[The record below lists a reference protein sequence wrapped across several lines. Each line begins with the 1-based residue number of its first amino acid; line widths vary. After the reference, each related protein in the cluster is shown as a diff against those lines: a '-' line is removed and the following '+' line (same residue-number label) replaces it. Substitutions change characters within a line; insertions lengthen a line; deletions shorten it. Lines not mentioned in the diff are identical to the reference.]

1 MATSVT
7 QGLSDDQTGGAS
19 YRIARRVTL
28 ADSMVVRAK
37 LGPAGE
43 GRILDIS
50 ETGMASQAHIPIQP
64 GSKITVDFDVP
75 DGGHIRTEAQVVW
88 RTVDK
93 RMGLR
98 FLRMSEPARLRLRAW
113 IDTLAGPEPVAAA
126 PADVPAKVESATP
139 RDNNEFWHLIS
150 EIKASKL
157 YLDSALALIVER
169 AAELTGSTGAALAIG
184 PPENMVCRATLG
196 DAPEVGTVINPDS
209 KLTSEC
215 IRTRNTVHVVDTDT
229 DPRVDP
235 FVCRDLNMR
244 SAVLAPAFPNK
255 GDKNFTVV
263 LEMFSSRAKNFSEES
278 IRKLEQLAEV
288 AGVLA
293 LGDSADGTALQAEAL
308 ATATRASADANES
321 ALFAQDELDHLV
333 DRFISDLKI
342 GGPAKPDAGK
352 ADAKAPAKAPALESK
367 LADLK
372 KSASFETNYA
382 GTKTEPFSTKLRPEK
397 PFAPKLP
404 ESKPFPATDSSAA
417 SKKAESSKKV
427 SEKTAEMEVV
437 SLAEPV
443 GATFTPKRSVERAD
457 LTWGQSPEP
466 SGSKVPLIAV
476 AALAIAGVIGGGIY
490 FAHRSSSSAKPV
502 VQAQAEPA
510 SVESVPDPNTS
521 MTVTATPLPVAK
533 PSVAPKESSSEPAK
547 RASAPEPK
555 AVQKETKHEEAPKQA
570 PEPEPIILAAAKR
583 TTREAPAAMSAPAI
597 PMPTGGAAP
606 PTDIPVSSSTPQLA
620 AQRST
625 GVTQG
630 VLIHRV
636 SPKFPSA
643 ARSYALSGEVVLKG
657 RVTKEGNVDQ
667 LKAVSGNPLL
677 SSAAIDAVRQWKYQ
691 PYKVN
696 GSPIDMETTF
706 RIQFDLPK

>member
-50 ETGMASQAHIPIQP
+50 ETGMASQSHIPIQP
-64 GSKITVDFDVP
+64 GGKITVDFDIP

-88 RTVDK
+88 RTADK

-113 IDTLAGPEPVAAA
+113 IDTLAGPEPVPAA
-126 PADVPAKVESATP
+126 PAEAAAKTDSAPP
-139 RDNNEFWHLIS
+139 RDNNEFWHLIG

-215 IRTRNTVHVVDTDT
+215 IRTRNTVHVLDTDA

-293 LGDSADGTALQAEAL
+293 LGDSPEGSALQAEAL
-308 ATATRASADANES
+308 ASATKASADASES

-342 GGPAKPDAGK
+342 GGPAKPDASKPGAK
-352 ADAKAPAKAPALESK
+352 ASKPEAKAPAFESK
-367 LADLK
+367 PIDLK

-382 GTKTEPFSTKLRPEK
+382 STKAEPFSTKLQPEK
-397 PFAPKLP
+397 SSAPKPESRPFAAA
-404 ESKPFPATDSSAA
+404 ESVVT
-417 SKKAESSKKV
+417 SKKPEPSKKT
-427 SEKTAEMEVV
+427 SEMEVV
-437 SLAEPV
+437 SLAESV
-443 GATFTPKRSVERAD
+443 GPTFTPKRAVEHGE
-457 LTWGQSPEP
+457 LTLGQNAEP

-490 FAHRSSSSAKPV
+490 FAHRSSPSSKPV
-502 VQAQAEPA
+502 VQAQAAPAPVEPA
-510 SVESVPDPNTS
+510 PDPNTS
-521 MTVTATPLPVAK
+521 MTVTATPLPVTKA
-533 PSVAPKESSSEPAK
+533 SASSTENHEPAK
-547 RASAPEPK
+547 K
-555 AVQKETKHEEAPKQA
+555 AETKQAEKETKREEAPKQA
-570 PEPEPIILAAAKR
+570 SQPEPIVLTAAKHA
-583 TTREAPAAMSAPAI
+583 TEAPAPMAAPAI
-597 PMPTGGAAP
+597 LMPTGGAAP

-636 SPKFPSA
+636 SPRYPSA

-667 LKAVSGNPLL
+667 LKAISGNPLL
-677 SSAAIDAVRQWKYQ
+677 SRAAIEAVGQWKYQ

-696 GSPIDMETTF
+696 GSPIDMDTTF

>member
-50 ETGMASQAHIPIQP
+50 ETGMASQSQIPIQP
-64 GSKITVDFDVP
+64 GGKITVDFDIP

-113 IDTLAGPEPVAAA
+113 IDTLAGPEPVPAA
-126 PADVPAKVESATP
+126 VPAEAPTKAESAP

-263 LEMFSSRAKNFSEES
+263 LEMFSSRAKNFSAES
-278 IRKLEQLAEV
+278 IRKLEQLVEV

-293 LGDSADGTALQAEAL
+293 LGDAADGSALQAEAL
-308 ATATRASADANES
+308 AAATRASADANES

-342 GGPAKPDAGK
+342 GGPAKPDLK
-352 ADAKAPAKAPALESK
+352 AETKAPAFESKPLDQKRSAAFETSNGSRKTDSFSTKPPSEKPPTTKPLESK
-367 LADLK
+367 PLPV
-372 KSASFETNYA
+372 
-382 GTKTEPFSTKLRPEK
+382 TESVVT
-397 PFAPKLP
+397 
-404 ESKPFPATDSSAA
+404 
-417 SKKAESSKKV
+417 SKKPEPSKKTTDK
-427 SEKTAEMEVV
+427 SSEMEVV

-443 GATFTPKRSVERAD
+443 GAPFVPKRAVERAD
-457 LTWGQSPEP
+457 LTWGQTPEP
-466 SGSKVPLIAV
+466 PASKVPMIAV
-476 AALAIAGVIGGGIY
+476 AALAVISVIGGVIY
-490 FAHRSSSSAKPV
+490 FVHRSSAPPKPV
-502 VQAQAEPA
+502 VEAQVAPA
-510 SVESVPDPNTS
+510 PVTPAADPNTS
-521 MTVTATPLPVAK
+521 MTVTATPLPATK
-533 PSVAPKESSSEPAK
+533 PSGASNSAVSEPAK
-547 RASAPEPK
+547 KTSAPESKP
-555 AVQKETKHEEAPKQA
+555 AEKETKQSEAPKQA
-570 PEPEPIILAAAKR
+570 PEPEPIVLAAAKR
-583 TTREAPAAMSAPAI
+583 TTTEAPAPMAAPSI
-597 PMPTGGAAP
+597 TMPTGGVAP
-606 PTDIPVSSSTPQLA
+606 PTDIPVSTSAPQLA

-636 SPKFPSA
+636 SPKYPSA

-657 RVTKEGNVDQ
+657 RITKEGDVDQ

-677 SSAAIDAVRQWKYQ
+677 SGAAIDAVRQWKYQ
-691 PYKVN
+691 PYKVD
-696 GSPIDMETTF
+696 GKPIDMETTF
-706 RIQFDLPK
+706 RIKFDIPR

>member
-50 ETGMASQAHIPIQP
+50 ETGMASQSQIPIQP
-64 GSKITVDFDVP
+64 GGKITVDFDIP

-113 IDTLAGPEPVAAA
+113 IDSLAGPEPVPAA
-126 PADVPAKVESATP
+126 VPAEAPTKAESAP

-263 LEMFSSRAKNFSEES
+263 LEMFSSRAKNFSAES
-278 IRKLEQLAEV
+278 IRKLEQLVEV

-293 LGDSADGTALQAEAL
+293 LGDAANGTALQTEAMV
-308 ATATRASADANES
+308 AATRASADANES

-352 ADAKAPAKAPALESK
+352 PEAKAPAFESK
-367 LADLK
+367 PADLT
-372 KSASFETNYA
+372 KSGSFETNY
-382 GTKTEPFSTKLRPEK
+382 GGSKTDSFSTKPISEK
-397 PFAPKLP
+397 PLP
-404 ESKPFPATDSSAA
+404 TKSFESKPLPPTESVVTAKKPEP
-417 SKKAESSKKV
+417 SKKATDKS
-427 SEKTAEMEVV
+427 AEMEVV

-443 GATFTPKRSVERAD
+443 GVPFVPKRAGERAD
-457 LTWGQSPEP
+457 LTWGQTPEP
-466 SGSKVPLIAV
+466 SGSKVPVIAV
-476 AALAIAGVIGGGIY
+476 AALAVISVIGGVVY
-490 FAHRSSSSAKPV
+490 FVHRSSATPKTV
-502 VQAQAEPA
+502 VEAQAAPA
-510 SVESVPDPNTS
+510 PVTPAADPNTS
-521 MTVTATPLPVAK
+521 MTVTATPLPESK
-533 PSVAPKESSSEPAK
+533 PSASSSAGKSEPAK
-547 RASAPEPK
+547 KTPETK
-555 AVQKETKHEEAPKQA
+555 AAEKETKQNEAPKQA
-570 PEPEPIILAAAKR
+570 PEPEPIVLAAAKR
-583 TTREAPAAMSAPAI
+583 ATTEAPAPMAAPAI
-597 PMPTGGAAP
+597 TMPTGGAAP
-606 PTDIPVSSSTPQLA
+606 PTDIPVSTSAPQLA

-636 SPKFPSA
+636 SPRYPAA

-657 RVTKEGNVDQ
+657 RITKEGNVDE

-677 SSAAIDAVRQWKYQ
+677 AGAAMEAVRQWKYQ

-696 GSPIDMETTF
+696 GNPIDMETTF
-706 RIQFDLPK
+706 RIQFDIPK

>member
-28 ADSMVVRAK
+28 ADSMVVRAR

-50 ETGMASQAHIPIQP
+50 ETGMASQSHIPIQP
-64 GSKITVDFDVP
+64 GGKITVDFDIP

-98 FLRMSEPARLRLRAW
+98 FLRMSDPARLRLRAW
-113 IDTLAGPEPVAAA
+113 IDTLAGPEAVPAQAPAAA
-126 PADVPAKVESATP
+126 PAKVESAP

-255 GDKNFTVV
+255 DDKNFTVV
-263 LEMFSSRAKNFSEES
+263 LEMFSSRAKNFSDES
-278 IRKLEQLAEV
+278 IRKLEQLVEV

-293 LGDSADGTALQAEAL
+293 LGDAANGSALQAEAL
-308 ATATRASADANES
+308 VAATRASADANES

-342 GGPAKPDAGK
+342 GGPAKPDGATPH
-352 ADAKAPAKAPALESK
+352 AKTPGFESK
-367 LADLK
+367 PADLT
-372 KSASFETNYA
+372 KSGSFETNYS
-382 GTKTEPFSTKLRPEK
+382 GSKTDSFSTKLSSEK
-397 PFAPKLP
+397 PPATKSF
-404 ESKPFPATDSSAA
+404 ESKTLAPTESIVTPKKPEP
-417 SKKAESSKKV
+417 SKKAADKSG
-427 SEKTAEMEVV
+427 EMEVV

-443 GATFTPKRSVERAD
+443 GAPFVPKRPVERTD
-457 LTWGQSPEP
+457 LTWGQTPEP
-466 SGSKVPLIAV
+466 SGSKVPMIAV
-476 AALAIAGVIGGGIY
+476 AALAVISVIGGVVY
-490 FAHRSSSSAKPV
+490 FVHRSSASAKPV
-502 VQAQAEPA
+502 VQAQVEPA
-510 SVESVPDPNTS
+510 PVAPAADPNTS
-521 MTVTATPLPVAK
+521 MTVTATPLPESK
-533 PSVAPKESSSEPAK
+533 PSAASSAGKSELAKKVVETKAAEKESKQS
-547 RASAPEPK
+547 
-555 AVQKETKHEEAPKQA
+555 EAPKQA
-570 PEPEPIILAAAKR
+570 PEPEPIVLAAAKH
-583 TTREAPAAMSAPAI
+583 TTEAPAAMMAPTI
-597 PMPTGGAAP
+597 TMPTGGAAP
-606 PTDIPVSSSTPQLA
+606 PTDIPVSTSAPQLA

-636 SPKFPSA
+636 SPRYPSA

-657 RVTKEGNVDQ
+657 RITKDGNVDQ

-677 SSAAIDAVRQWKYQ
+677 SGAAMEAVRQWKYQ

-696 GSPIDMETTF
+696 GAPIDMETTF
-706 RIQFDLPK
+706 RIQFDIPK

>member
-50 ETGMASQAHIPIQP
+50 ETGLASQAHIPIQP
-64 GSKITVDFDVP
+64 GSKITIDFDIP

-88 RTVDK
+88 RTADK

-113 IDTLAGPEPVAAA
+113 IDTLAGPETAPAEAA
-126 PADVPAKVESATP
+126 PAETPAKVEAAP
-139 RDNNEFWHLIS
+139 RDSNEFWHLIS

-255 GDKNFTVV
+255 SDKNFTVV
-263 LEMFSSRAKNFSEES
+263 LEMFSSRAKNFSAES

-293 LGDSADGTALQAEAL
+293 LGDSADGSALQADAL
-308 ATATRASADANES
+308 AAASRPSDGSAEN

-342 GGPAKPDAGK
+342 GGPAKPEVK
-352 ADAKAPAKAPALESK
+352 ADTKAPAFESK
-367 LADLK
+367 PIEVK
-372 KSASFETNYA
+372 KPASFETNYA
-382 GTKTEPFSTKLRPEK
+382 GSKTDSFSTKLTSEK
-397 PFAPKLP
+397 PLATKPLENKPLSP
-404 ESKPFPATDSSAA
+404 TESVVA
-417 SKKAESSKKV
+417 SKKPEQSKKATDK
-427 SEKTAEMEVV
+427 SAEMEVV

-443 GATFTPKRSVERAD
+443 GAPFTPKRAVERAD
-457 LTWGQSPEP
+457 LSWGQTPEP
-466 SGSKVPLIAV
+466 TGSKVPVIAV
-476 AALAIAGVIGGGIY
+476 AALAVISVIGGVIY
-490 FAHRSSSSAKPV
+490 FVHRSSASKPV
-502 VQAQAEPA
+502 VQAQSAPA
-510 SVESVPDPNTS
+510 PVAPAPDPNTS
-521 MTVTATPLPVAK
+521 MTVTATPLPESK
-533 PSVAPKESSSEPAK
+533 PSAPSSVGKSEPAK
-547 RASAPEPK
+547 KASETK
-555 AVQKETKHEEAPKQA
+555 AVEKETKQSEAPKQA
-570 PEPEPIILAAAKR
+570 PEPEPIVLAAAKR
-583 TTREAPAAMSAPAI
+583 STTEAPAPMAAPSITMPTSGSAPPAY
-597 PMPTGGAAP
+597 
-606 PTDIPVSSSTPQLA
+606 IPVSTSAPQLA

-636 SPKFPSA
+636 SPRYPSA
-643 ARSYALSGEVVLKG
+643 ARSYALTGEVVLKG

-677 SSAAIDAVRQWKYQ
+677 SAAAIDAVRQWKYQ

-706 RIQFDLPK
+706 RIQFDIPK

>member
-50 ETGMASQAHIPIQP
+50 ETGLASQAHIPIQP
-64 GSKITVDFDVP
+64 GSKITIDFDIP

-88 RTVDK
+88 RTADK

-113 IDTLAGPEPVAAA
+113 IDTLAGPEVVATEAPAAA
-126 PADVPAKVESATP
+126 PAKAEAAAP
-139 RDNNEFWHLIS
+139 RDSNEFWHLIS

-184 PPENMVCRATLG
+184 PPENMMCRATLG
-196 DAPEVGTVINPDS
+196 DAPDVGTVINPDS

-263 LEMFSSRAKNFSEES
+263 LEMFSSRAKNFSAES

-293 LGDSADGTALQAEAL
+293 LGDSAEGSALQAEAL
-308 ATATRASADANES
+308 VAATRASAGADEN

-342 GGPAKPDAGK
+342 GGPAKPDGAKGET
-352 ADAKAPAKAPALESK
+352 KAPAFENKP
-367 LADLK
+367 ADLT

-382 GTKTEPFSTKLRPEK
+382 GSKTDSFSTKPTSEK
-397 PFAPKLP
+397 PLATKPV
-404 ESKPFPATDSSAA
+404 ESKPLPATESIVTSKKPEP
-417 SKKAESSKKV
+417 SKKATDKS
-427 SEKTAEMEVV
+427 AEMEVV

-443 GATFTPKRSVERAD
+443 GAPFVPKRAVERAD
-457 LTWGQSPEP
+457 LTWGQTPEP
-466 SGSKVPLIAV
+466 SGSKVPMIAV
-476 AALAIAGVIGGGIY
+476 AALAVISVIGGVVY
-490 FAHRSSSSAKPV
+490 FVHRSSATPKPV
-502 VQAQAEPA
+502 VEAQVAPA
-510 SVESVPDPNTS
+510 PVTPAADPNTS
-521 MTVTATPLPVAK
+521 MTVTATPLPESK
-533 PSVAPKESSSEPAK
+533 PSAASSVGKSEPAK
-547 RASAPEPK
+547 KAPETK
-555 AVQKETKHEEAPKQA
+555 AAEKETKPSEAPKQA
-570 PEPEPIILAAAKR
+570 PEPEPIVLAAAKR
-583 TTREAPAAMSAPAI
+583 ATTEAPAPMAAPAI
-597 PMPTGGAAP
+597 TMPTGGAAP
-606 PTDIPVSSSTPQLA
+606 PTDIPVSTSAPQLA

-636 SPKFPSA
+636 SPRYPSA

-657 RVTKEGNVDQ
+657 RITKEGNVDQ

-677 SSAAIDAVRQWKYQ
+677 SGAAIEAVRQWKYQ

-706 RIQFDLPK
+706 RIQFDIPK

>member
-28 ADSMVVRAK
+28 ADSMVVRAR

-50 ETGMASQAHIPIQP
+50 ETGMASQSQIPIQP
-64 GSKITVDFDVP
+64 GGKITVDFDIP

-113 IDTLAGPEPVAAA
+113 IDTLAGPEPVPATPAEA
-126 PADVPAKVESATP
+126 PAKIEPAPP
-139 RDNNEFWHLIS
+139 RDNNEFWHLIG

-169 AAELTGSTGAALAIG
+169 AAELTGSTGAALAVG
-184 PPENMVCRATLG
+184 PPENMICRATLG

-215 IRTRNTVHVVDTDT
+215 IRTRNTVHVLDTDT

-263 LEMFSSRAKNFSEES
+263 LEMFSSRARNFSDES

-293 LGDSADGTALQAEAL
+293 LGDSPESSALQAEAL
-308 ATATRASADANES
+308 AAATKASADAAEN

-342 GGPAKPDAGK
+342 GGPAKPDTGK
-352 ADAKAPAKAPALESK
+352 ADAKAPAFESK
-367 LADLK
+367 PPDLK

-382 GTKTEPFSTKLRPEK
+382 STK
-397 PFAPKLP
+397 
-404 ESKPFPATDSSAA
+404 
-417 SKKAESSKKV
+417 
-427 SEKTAEMEVV
+427 
-437 SLAEPV
+437 AEPSSRQ
-443 GATFTPKRSVERAD
+443 TLSSHRRSQSRARR
-457 LTWGQSPEP
+457 LPRNRRTWKWYRWPSRLARRLPP
-466 SGSKVPLIAV
+466 SGW
-476 AALAIAGVIGGGIY
+476 
-490 FAHRSSSSAKPV
+490 
-502 VQAQAEPA
+502 
-510 SVESVPDPNTS
+510 
-521 MTVTATPLPVAK
+521 
-533 PSVAPKESSSEPAK
+533 SSEP
-547 RASAPEPK
+547 S
-555 AVQKETKHEEAPKQA
+555 
-570 PEPEPIILAAAKR
+570 
-583 TTREAPAAMSAPAI
+583 
-597 PMPTGGAAP
+597 
-606 PTDIPVSSSTPQLA
+606 
-620 AQRST
+620 
-625 GVTQG
+625 
-630 VLIHRV
+630 
-636 SPKFPSA
+636 
-643 ARSYALSGEVVLKG
+643 
-657 RVTKEGNVDQ
+657 
-667 LKAVSGNPLL
+667 
-677 SSAAIDAVRQWKYQ
+677 
-691 PYKVN
+691 
-696 GSPIDMETTF
+696 
-706 RIQFDLPK
+706 

>member
-50 ETGMASQAHIPIQP
+50 ETGMASQSHIPIQP
-64 GSKITVDFDVP
+64 GGKITVDFDIP

-113 IDTLAGPEPVAAA
+113 IDTLAGPEPVPAA
-126 PADVPAKVESATP
+126 VPAEAPTKAESAP

-263 LEMFSSRAKNFSEES
+263 LEMFSSRAKNFSAES
-278 IRKLEQLAEV
+278 IRKLEQLVEV

-293 LGDSADGTALQAEAL
+293 LGDSADGSALQAEAL
-308 ATATRASADANES
+308 AAATRASADANES

-342 GGPAKPDAGK
+342 GGPAKPGA
-352 ADAKAPAKAPALESK
+352 AKPEVKGPAFESK
-367 LADLK
+367 PLDQK
-372 KSASFETNYA
+372 KSAVFETNYA
-382 GTKTEPFSTKLRPEK
+382 SSKTDSFSTKPASEK
-397 PFAPKLP
+397 AFTPKPL
-404 ESKPFPATDSSAA
+404 ESKPLPMTESVVAPKRSEDR
-417 SKKAESSKKV
+417 KKTT
-427 SEKTAEMEVV
+427 EKSAEMEVV

-443 GATFTPKRSVERAD
+443 GVPFTPKRAVERAD
-457 LTWGQSPEP
+457 LTWGQTPEP
-466 SGSKVPLIAV
+466 SASKVPIIAV

-490 FAHRSSSSAKPV
+490 FAHRSSASAKPI
-502 VQAQAEPA
+502 VQAQTAPAPVEPVA
-510 SVESVPDPNTS
+510 DPNTS
-521 MTVTATPLPVAK
+521 MTVTATPLPATK
-533 PSVAPKESSSEPAK
+533 SLASSSENHEPAK
-547 RASAPEPK
+547 K
-555 AVQKETKHEEAPKQA
+555 AESKPAEKETKHEEAPKQA
-570 PEPEPIILAAAKR
+570 PEPEPIVLASGKR
-583 TTREAPAAMSAPAI
+583 TTTEAPAPMAAPAI
-597 PMPTGGAAP
+597 PMPSGGAAP
-606 PTDIPVSSSTPQLA
+606 PTDIPVSTSAPKLA

-636 SPKFPSA
+636 SPRYPSA

-657 RVTKEGNVDQ
+657 RITKEGNVDQ
-667 LKAVSGNPLL
+667 LKAVSGSPLL
-677 SSAAIDAVRQWKYQ
+677 SNAAIDAVRQWKYQ
-691 PYKVN
+691 PYKVD

-706 RIQFDLPK
+706 RIQFDLPR

>member
-50 ETGMASQAHIPIQP
+50 ETGMASQSHIPIQP
-64 GSKITVDFDVP
+64 GGKITVDFDIP

-113 IDTLAGPEPVAAA
+113 IDTLAGPEPVPAA
-126 PADVPAKVESATP
+126 PAEAPAKVEPAP

-169 AAELTGSTGAALAIG
+169 AAELTGSTGAALAVG
-184 PPENMVCRATLG
+184 PPENMICRATLG

-263 LEMFSSRAKNFSEES
+263 LEMFSSRAKNFSAES

-293 LGDSADGTALQAEAL
+293 LGDSAEGSALQAEAL
-308 ATATRASADANES
+308 AAATRASVDATES

-342 GGPAKPDAGK
+342 GGPAKPDAAK
-352 ADAKAPAKAPALESK
+352 PETKAPAVESK
-367 LADLK
+367 PIDLK
-372 KSASFETNYA
+372 KTASFETNYA
-382 GTKTEPFSTKLRPEK
+382 STKTDSFSTKSQPEK
-397 PFAPKLP
+397 TSAAKPT
-404 ESKPFPATDSSAA
+404 ESKPLPVADSIGVSKRPEP
-417 SKKAESSKKV
+417 SKKTSAKS
-427 SEKTAEMEVV
+427 AEMEVV

-443 GATFTPKRSVERAD
+443 GPTFTPRRTVERSEFT
-457 LTWGQSPEP
+457 LGQTPEP

-490 FAHRSSSSAKPV
+490 FAHRSSANPKPT
-502 VQAQAEPA
+502 VQAQTAPAPVEPVA
-510 SVESVPDPNTS
+510 DPNTS
-521 MTVTATPLPVAK
+521 MTVTATPLPAAK
-533 PSVAPKESSSEPAK
+533 PPASVSENHEPAK
-547 RASAPEPK
+547 KPETK

-570 PEPEPIILAAAKR
+570 PEPEPIVLAAGRR
-583 TTREAPAAMSAPAI
+583 TTTEAPAPMAAPAI

-636 SPKFPSA
+636 SPRYPSA

-657 RVTKEGNVDQ
+657 RITKEGNVDQ
-667 LKAVSGNPLL
+667 LRAVTGNPLL

-691 PYKVN
+691 PYKVD
-696 GSPIDMETTF
+696 GKPIDMETTF
-706 RIQFDLPK
+706 RIQFDIPK

>member
-28 ADSMVVRAK
+28 ADSIVVRAK

-50 ETGMASQAHIPIQP
+50 ETGMASQSQIPIQP
-64 GSKITVDFDVP
+64 GGKITVDFDIP
-75 DGGHIRTEAQVVW
+75 EGGHIRTEAQVVW

-113 IDTLAGPEPVAAA
+113 IDTLAGPEVVATEAPATAPAKAEAAA
-126 PADVPAKVESATP
+126 P
-139 RDNNEFWHLIS
+139 RDSNEFWHLIS

-184 PPENMVCRATLG
+184 PTENMVCRATLG

-263 LEMFSSRAKNFSEES
+263 LEMFSSRAKNFSDES

-293 LGDSADGTALQAEAL
+293 LGDSPEGSALQAEAL
-308 ATATRASADANES
+308 ATATRESVGSAENG
-321 ALFAQDELDHLV
+321 LFAQDELDHLV

-342 GGPAKPDAGK
+342 GGPAKPDASK
-352 ADAKAPAKAPALESK
+352 PEAKAAFEGKPT
-367 LADLK
+367 DLT

-382 GTKTEPFSTKLRPEK
+382 GSKTDSFSTKQAFEK
-397 PFAPKLP
+397 SLATKPLDSKPLPAMDFVAAPKKP
-404 ESKPFPATDSSAA
+404 EP
-417 SKKAESSKKV
+417 SKKATDKS
-427 SEKTAEMEVV
+427 AEMEVV

-443 GATFTPKRSVERAD
+443 GVPFTPKRAVERAD
-457 LTWGQSPEP
+457 LTWGQTPEP
-466 SGSKVPLIAV
+466 SASKVPMIAV
-476 AALAIAGVIGGGIY
+476 AALAVISVIGGVIY
-490 FAHRSSSSAKPV
+490 FVHRSSTSAQPV
-502 VQAQAEPA
+502 VQAQ
-510 SVESVPDPNTS
+510 SVPAPVAPAADPNTS
-521 MTVTATPLPVAK
+521 MTVTATPLPSAK
-533 PSVAPKESSSEPAK
+533 PSGASSSGSESAK
-547 RASAPEPK
+547 KTSAQEPK
-555 AVQKETKHEEAPKQA
+555 VVEKETKQTEAPKQA
-570 PEPEPIILAAAKR
+570 PEPEPIVLAAAKR
-583 TTREAPAAMSAPAI
+583 TTTEAPAPMAAPAI
-597 PMPTGGAAP
+597 TMPTGGAAP
-606 PTDIPVSSSTPQLA
+606 PTDIPVSTSAPQLA

-636 SPKFPSA
+636 SPKYPSS

-657 RVTKEGNVDQ
+657 RITKEGNVEQ

-677 SSAAIDAVRQWKYQ
+677 AGAAIDAVRQWKYQ
-691 PYKVN
+691 PYKID
-696 GSPIDMETTF
+696 GKAIDMETTF
-706 RIQFDLPK
+706 RIQFDIPR

>member
-50 ETGMASQAHIPIQP
+50 ETGLASQAHIPIQP
-64 GSKITVDFDVP
+64 GSKITIDFDIP

-88 RTVDK
+88 RTADK

-113 IDTLAGPEPVAAA
+113 IDTLAGPEAVPAEAPVTA
-126 PADVPAKVESATP
+126 PAKVEAAP
-139 RDNNEFWHLIS
+139 RDSNEFWHLIS

-169 AAELTGSTGAALAIG
+169 AAELTGYTGAALAIG

-263 LEMFSSRAKNFSEES
+263 LEMFSSHAKNFSTES
-278 IRKLEQLAEV
+278 IRKLEQLVEV

-293 LGDSADGTALQAEAL
+293 LGDAADGSALQAEAL
-308 ATATRASADANES
+308 AAATRASADVNES

-342 GGPAKPDAGK
+342 GGPAKPDAK
-352 ADAKAPAKAPALESK
+352 PVSKAPAVESK
-367 LADLK
+367 TADLT

-382 GTKTEPFSTKLRPEK
+382 GSMTNSFSTKPSSEK
-397 PFAPKLP
+397 PSATKPF
-404 ESKPFPATDSSAA
+404 ESKPLPATESVVA
-417 SKKAESSKKV
+417 SKKPEQSKKAT
-427 SEKTAEMEVV
+427 EKSAEMEVV

-443 GATFTPKRSVERAD
+443 GVPFTPKRAVERAD
-457 LTWGQSPEP
+457 LTWGQTPEP
-466 SGSKVPLIAV
+466 SGSKVPMIAV
-476 AALAIAGVIGGGIY
+476 AALAVISVIGGVIY
-490 FAHRSSSSAKPV
+490 FVHRSSAPKPV
-502 VQAQAEPA
+502 VQAQAAPA
-510 SVESVPDPNTS
+510 PVAPAPDPNTS
-521 MTVTATPLPVAK
+521 MTVTATPLPAAK
-533 PSVAPKESSSEPAK
+533 PSGASNSGSSEPAK
-547 RASAPEPK
+547 KTSSPEPK
-555 AVQKETKHEEAPKQA
+555 AVEKETKQSETVRQA
-570 PEPEPIILAAAKR
+570 PEPEPIVLAAAKR
-583 TTREAPAAMSAPAI
+583 TTNEAPAPMAAPAI
-597 PMPTGGAAP
+597 TMTGGAAP
-606 PTDIPVSSSTPQLA
+606 PTDIPVSTSAPQLA

-636 SPKFPSA
+636 SPRYPVA

-657 RVTKEGNVDQ
+657 RITKEGNVEQ

-677 SSAAIDAVRQWKYQ
+677 SGAAIDAVRQWKYQ

-706 RIQFDLPK
+706 RIQFDIPK

>member
-50 ETGMASQAHIPIQP
+50 ETGLASQAHIPIQP
-64 GSKITVDFDVP
+64 GSKITIDFDIP

-88 RTVDK
+88 RTADK

-113 IDTLAGPEPVAAA
+113 IDTLAGPEVAPAEAPAVAAPVKA
-126 PADVPAKVESATP
+126 EAAP
-139 RDNNEFWHLIS
+139 RDSNEFWHLIS

-196 DAPEVGTVINPDS
+196 DAPEIGTVINPDS

-263 LEMFSSRAKNFSEES
+263 LEMFSSRAKNFSAES
-278 IRKLEQLAEV
+278 IRKLEQLVEV

-293 LGDSADGTALQAEAL
+293 LGDSAEGSALQAEAL
-308 ATATRASADANES
+308 VAATRASAGADEN

-342 GGPAKPDAGK
+342 GGPAKPNGGK
-352 ADAKAPAKAPALESK
+352 AETKAPALESK
-367 LADLK
+367 SADLT
-372 KSASFETNYA
+372 KSASFETNY
-382 GTKTEPFSTKLRPEK
+382 GGSKTDSFSTKLTSEK
-397 PFAPKLP
+397 PLATKPL
-404 ESKPFPATDSSAA
+404 ESKPLAPTESVVTSKKPEP
-417 SKKAESSKKV
+417 SKKATDKS
-427 SEKTAEMEVV
+427 AEMEVV

-443 GATFTPKRSVERAD
+443 GAPFVPKRAVERTD
-457 LTWGQSPEP
+457 LTWGQTPEP
-466 SGSKVPLIAV
+466 SGSKVPMIAV
-476 AALAIAGVIGGGIY
+476 AALAVISVIGGVVY
-490 FAHRSSSSAKPV
+490 FVHRSSATPKPV
-502 VQAQAEPA
+502 VETQAAPA
-510 SVESVPDPNTS
+510 PVTPAADPNTS
-521 MTVTATPLPVAK
+521 MTVTATPLPAAK
-533 PSVAPKESSSEPAK
+533 PSGASSSGSEPAK
-547 RASAPEPK
+547 KTSAPESK
-555 AVQKETKHEEAPKQA
+555 AEEKETKQSEAPKQA
-570 PEPEPIILAAAKR
+570 PEPEPIVLAAAKR
-583 TTREAPAAMSAPAI
+583 TTTEAPAPMAAPAI
-597 PMPTGGAAP
+597 TMPTGGAAP
-606 PTDIPVSSSTPQLA
+606 PTDLPVSTSAPQLA

-636 SPKFPSA
+636 SPRYPAA

-657 RVTKEGNVDQ
+657 RITKEGDVDQ

-677 SSAAIDAVRQWKYQ
+677 SGAAIDAVRQWKYQ
-691 PYKVN
+691 PYKVD
-696 GSPIDMETTF
+696 GKPIDMETTF
-706 RIQFDLPK
+706 RIKFDIPR

>member
-50 ETGMASQAHIPIQP
+50 ETGLASQAHIPIQP
-64 GSKITVDFDVP
+64 GSKITIDFDIP

-88 RTVDK
+88 RTADK

-113 IDTLAGPEPVAAA
+113 IYTLAGPEVVPSEAPAAA
-126 PADVPAKVESATP
+126 PAKAEAAAP

-263 LEMFSSRAKNFSEES
+263 LEMFSSRAKNFSAES

-293 LGDSADGTALQAEAL
+293 LGDSAEGSALQAEAL
-308 ATATRASADANES
+308 VAATRASAGADEN
-321 ALFAQDELDHLV
+321 ALFAQD
-333 DRFISDLKI
+333 
-342 GGPAKPDAGK
+342 
-352 ADAKAPAKAPALESK
+352 
-367 LADLK
+367 
-372 KSASFETNYA
+372 
-382 GTKTEPFSTKLRPEK
+382 
-397 PFAPKLP
+397 
-404 ESKPFPATDSSAA
+404 
-417 SKKAESSKKV
+417 
-427 SEKTAEMEVV
+427 
-437 SLAEPV
+437 
-443 GATFTPKRSVERAD
+443 
-457 LTWGQSPEP
+457 
-466 SGSKVPLIAV
+466 
-476 AALAIAGVIGGGIY
+476 
-490 FAHRSSSSAKPV
+490 
-502 VQAQAEPA
+502 
-510 SVESVPDPNTS
+510 
-521 MTVTATPLPVAK
+521 
-533 PSVAPKESSSEPAK
+533 
-547 RASAPEPK
+547 
-555 AVQKETKHEEAPKQA
+555 
-570 PEPEPIILAAAKR
+570 
-583 TTREAPAAMSAPAI
+583 
-597 PMPTGGAAP
+597 
-606 PTDIPVSSSTPQLA
+606 
-620 AQRST
+620 
-625 GVTQG
+625 
-630 VLIHRV
+630 
-636 SPKFPSA
+636 
-643 ARSYALSGEVVLKG
+643 
-657 RVTKEGNVDQ
+657 
-667 LKAVSGNPLL
+667 
-677 SSAAIDAVRQWKYQ
+677 
-691 PYKVN
+691 
-696 GSPIDMETTF
+696 
-706 RIQFDLPK
+706 